1 MQEEYKGNIFK
12 KFEKP
17 SKQELEI
24 EFDKEGTLK
33 RKEEAITELYT
44 TGRYKGTYMGR
55 TSNCKDNPIK
65 AYIAGWLKI
74 KGWNEQKID
83 AEMEDYYNELFT
95 EFCKIK
101 LHKWPELLDNPRKM
115 TATICLMAQ
124 RHLFRD
130 VNEKYPSAKSYY
142 EKNKRFSTEY
152 DKDIKRINHSELT
165 ENDDEYIIEDDQAT
179 GFEKKYKINV
189 DEFLE
194 LMSQEQKELF
204 YSYINKK
211 GTGQKGRFNNLDR
224 ERYDEILKKI
234 TKDCKDILKKINS

>member
-12 KFEKP
+12 KFENT
-17 SKQELEI
+17 SKQELE
-24 EFDKEGTLK
+24 FDKEVTLK

-44 TGRYKGTYMGR
+44 TGRYKGLYMGR
-55 TSNCKDNPIK
+55 ESSCKDNPIK

-101 LHKWPELLDNPRKM
+101 LHKWPDLLDNPRKM

-124 RHLFRD
+124 RHLFR
-130 VNEKYPSAKSYY
+130 NLTEKSPKAKSYY
-142 EKNKRFSTEY
+142 EKNKLFSNSYNQEIKIVNHTE
-152 DKDIKRINHSELT
+152 IF
-165 ENDDEYIIEDDQAT
+165 ENECEMILEDDSLT

-204 YSYINKK
+204 YKYINKK
-211 GTGQKGRFNNLDR
+211 GTGQKGRFNNADR
-224 ERYDEILKKI
+224 EKYNEILEQV
-234 TKDCKDILKKINS
+234 TKDCKDILRRLDE

>member
-12 KFEKP
+12 KIENT
-17 SKQELEI
+17 SKQELE
-24 EFDKEGTLK
+24 FDKEVTLK

-44 TGRYKGTYMGR
+44 TGRYKGLYMGR
-55 TSNCKDNPIK
+55 ESSCKDNPIK
-65 AYIAGWLKI
+65 VYIAGWLKI

-83 AEMEDYYNELFT
+83 SEMEDYYNELFT

-101 LHKWPELLDNPRKM
+101 LHKWPDLLDNPRKM

-124 RHLFRD
+124 RHLFR
-130 VNEKYPSAKSYY
+130 NLTEKSPKAKSYY
-142 EKNKRFSTEY
+142 EKNKLFSNSYNQEIKIVNHTE
-152 DKDIKRINHSELT
+152 IF
-165 ENDDEYIIEDDQAT
+165 ENECEMILEDDSLT

-211 GTGQKGRFNNLDR
+211 GTGQKGRFNNADR
-224 ERYDEILKKI
+224 ERYDEILKQI
-234 TKDCKDILKKINS
+234 TKDCKNLLKKINN